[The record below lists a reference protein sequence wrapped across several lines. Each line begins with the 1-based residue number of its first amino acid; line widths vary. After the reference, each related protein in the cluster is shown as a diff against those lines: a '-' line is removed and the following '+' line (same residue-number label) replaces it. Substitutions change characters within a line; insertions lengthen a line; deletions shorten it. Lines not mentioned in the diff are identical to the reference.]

1 MRTLVAKLNP
11 DLSNQDPCNPI
22 PILTVIETVPEENKK
37 ILAFEFDRFIAKQG
51 KGFHVGSILLSEIKD
66 AIDKFER
73 EYGRASIL
81 DNLINDKQIQ
91 ILFYDQSL
99 ITIDIYNLRRIE
111 TWIKP
116 NQSMP
121 KMFRGFLG
129 TFQYFDGK
137 IRKRFQ

>member
-22 PILTVIETVPEENKK
+22 PVLTIIEAIPEEGKK

-51 KGFHVGSILLSEIKD
+51 KRFHVGSILLSEIKD
-66 AIDKFER
+66 LIVKFEN

-81 DNLINDKQIQ
+81 DSSADEKQIQ
-91 ILFYDQSL
+91 VLFYDQSL
-99 ITIDIYNLRRIE
+99 ITLDIYNLKRIE
-111 TWIKP
+111 TWIRP
-116 NQSMP
+116 NQSLP
-121 KMFRGFLG
+121 KMFRGFTG

-137 IRKRFQ
+137 TRKRLT

>member
-22 PILTVIETVPEENKK
+22 PVLTVIETIPEDNKK

-51 KGFHVGSILLSEIKD
+51 KRFHVGSILLSEIKD
-66 AIDKFER
+66 IVSKFEN
-73 EYGRASIL
+73 EYGRSSIL
-81 DNLINDKQIQ
+81 DSGVDEKQII

-99 ITIDIYNLRRIE
+99 ITLNIYNLKRIE

-116 NQSMP
+116 NQSLP
-121 KMFRGFLG
+121 KMFRGFTG

>member
-22 PILTVIETVPEENKK
+22 PVLTVMEVTPQDGKK

-51 KGFHVGSILLSEIKD
+51 KRFHVGSILLSEIKD
-66 AIDKFER
+66 LIVKFEN

-81 DNLINDKQIQ
+81 DSSADEKQIQ
-91 ILFYDQSL
+91 VLFYDQSL
-99 ITIDIYNLRRIE
+99 ITLDIYNLKRIE
-111 TWIKP
+111 TWIRP
-116 NQSMP
+116 NQSLP
-121 KMFRGFLG
+121 KMFRGFTG

-137 IRKRFQ
+137 TRKRLT